1 MEILRRSPMF
11 GVLVSLVC
19 SMALY
24 DRLGV
29 WAFVLGVP
37 LFLAGILFCSYE
49 NDLPSQCKFFACALL
64 LAMLCSFRI
73 YQVISQPPIKPYI
86 LRDVTGTVESIRS
99 WGKRTYAAVIGTEH
113 DGKFVAMLPFMNLM
127 EGTRIKFTGPVT
139 PLKPARPGNDFSEF
153 RYWASRGVKGR
164 VKLSYME
171 ELPEKFSIHLMRYKL
186 SRLLAIYMPELTARY
201 LKAAWLGERVNLL
214 TEAHRKWGTVHLLAV
229 SGFHVAIVIF
239 CAIFLFGQR
248 NILLLSI
255 ILWAYIFMTGA
266 APSAMRAGLM
276 IQTGL
281 FARVLGRPVNAL
293 NSVSFAGVL
302 LLIYSPFY
310 FWDIGWR
317 LSMLAVMIISSFGA
331 DKNFGWLLVSPAVF
345 IATFPQIS
353 YTFGS
358 VPLVGIVLNLFA
370 PLYFS
375 FAFVI
380 ASVGA
385 FMRLLNF
392 PFSRYIML
400 SCEGIFIVW
409 EHIADFFLN
418 LIPFVFTWNNFLA
431 WLSAGMFIAVICNY
445 FRFSLARTFML
456 ASAGSLLAFVI
467 FL

>member
-1 MEILRRSPMF
+1 MEIIRRAPML
-11 GVLVSLVC
+11 GVLFSLVC
-19 SMALY
+19 SLAVY

-37 LFLAGILFCSYE
+37 LFFTGILFCSYE
-49 NDLPSQCKFFACALL
+49 NDLPSQWKFFACSLIIALL
-64 LAMLCSFRI
+64 CSVRI
-73 YQVISQPPIKPYI
+73 YSVVSQPPLKPYI
-86 LRDVTGTVESIRS
+86 LRDVTGTVESVRT

-113 DGKFVAMLPFMNLM
+113 DGKFIAMLPFMTLT

-139 PLKPARPGNDFSEF
+139 PLRAARPGSDFSEF

-164 VKLSYME
+164 VKLSYMQ

-186 SRLLAIYMPELTARY
+186 SRLLSIYMPELTARY

-214 TEAHRKWGTVHLLAV
+214 TDSHKKWGTVHLLAV

-239 CAIFLFGQR
+239 CAVFLFGQR

-255 ILWAYIFMTGA
+255 ILWGYILMTGA

-281 FARVLGRPVNAL
+281 LARLLGRPVNTL

-302 LLIYSPFY
+302 LLLYSPFY

-317 LSMLAVMIISSFGA
+317 LSMLAVITITS
-331 DKNFGWLLVSPAVF
+331 GWLLVSPAVF
-345 IATFPQIS
+345 IATFPQVS

-375 FAFVI
+375 FAFVL
-380 ASVGA
+380 ASAGA

-392 PFSRYIML
+392 PLSKYIML

-409 EHIADFFLN
+409 EYIANFFLN

-431 WLSAGMFIAVICNY
+431 WLSTGMFIMIICNY
-445 FRFSLARTFML
+445 FRFSLIRSFIL
-456 ASAGSLLAFVI
+456 ASAGSLLAFVV
-467 FL
+467 FML

>member
-1 MEILRRSPMF
+1 MF
-11 GVLVSLVC
+11 GVLFSLV
-19 SMALY
+19 SSLAVY

-37 LFLAGILFCSYE
+37 LFFTGILFCSYE
-49 NDLPSQCKFFACALL
+49 NDLPSQWKFFACSLIIALL
-64 LAMLCSFRI
+64 CSVRI
-73 YQVISQPPIKPYI
+73 YNVISQPPVKPYM
-86 LRDVTGTVESIRS
+86 LRDVTGTVELIRT
-99 WGKRTYAAVIGTEH
+99 WGRRGYIAVIGTER
-113 DGKFVAMLPFMNLM
+113 DGKFITRLPFMTLM

-139 PLKPARPGNDFSEF
+139 PLRHSRSGNDFSEL
-153 RYWASRGVKGR
+153 RYWRARGVKGR
-164 VKLSYME
+164 VKLSYMQ

-186 SRLLAIYMPELTARY
+186 SRLLSIYMPTLTGRY
-201 LKAAWLGERVNLL
+201 LKAAWLGERVDLL
-214 TEAHRKWGTVHLLAV
+214 NDIHKKWGTVHLLAV

-239 CAIFLFGQR
+239 CAIFFFGQR

-255 ILWAYIFMTGA
+255 ILWGYIFMTGA

-302 LLIYSPFY
+302 LLLYSPFY

-317 LSMLAVMIISSFGA
+317 LSMLAVITITSFGA
-331 DKNFGWLLVSPAVF
+331 EKNFGWLFVSPAVF
-345 IATFPQIS
+345 IATYPQVS

-358 VPLVGIVLNLFA
+358 VPLIGLVLNLFA

-385 FMRLLNF
+385 FIRLLNF
-392 PFSRYIML
+392 PLSKYIML

-409 EHIADFFLN
+409 EYIANFFLR
-418 LIPFVFTWNNFLA
+418 LIPFVFTWNNFLV
-431 WLSAGMFIAVICNY
+431 WLSTGMFIMMICNY
-445 FRFSLARTFML
+445 FRFSLVRSFIL
-456 ASAGSLLAFVI
+456 ASAGSLLGFLI
-467 FL
+467 FISLA